1 MPFALTKALVNDVLR
16 DFLSIFAH
24 VVTMLIKINM
34 SSKHTHTQK
43 PLEAPRQLCFD
54 CTLKC

>member
-24 VVTMLIKINM
+24 VVTMLIKGLGEDQYVI
-34 SSKHTHTQK
+34 KAHTHTK
-43 PLEAPRQLCFD
+43 ASRGS
-54 CTLKC
+54 